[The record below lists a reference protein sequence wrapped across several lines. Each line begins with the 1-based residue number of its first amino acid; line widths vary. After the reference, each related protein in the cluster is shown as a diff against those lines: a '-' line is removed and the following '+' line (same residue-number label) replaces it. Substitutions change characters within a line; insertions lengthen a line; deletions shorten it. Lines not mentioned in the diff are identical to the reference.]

1 MPQRNRTSYDLG
13 ENFTR
18 PATCCRVLVSFTV
31 STPNAATP
39 DAATGDIPPR
49 LLQPGAGLRLNSGG

>member
-1 MPQRNRTSYDLG
+1 MPQRNRTSCDLG

-18 PATCCRVLVSFTV
+18 PATCCGVWVSFTV

-39 DAATGDIPPR
+39 DAATVRNRPR